1 MQFIQEIE
9 KILRLIEKHE
19 ASALQQAAK
28 ACSKSI
34 AAGRAVLMFGA
45 GHSALPPQ
53 EAFPRIGS
61 IVGFVQITEPELG
74 FNGFVTGKGGQRQ
87 MSFLEQT
94 EGFAHT
100 ILSSYVIKP
109 EDTLIIFSNSGI
121 NALPVELCD
130 LANRQ
135 SLTTISVGS
144 TQHAMANQPKNP
156 LGKRLCEIA
165 DIHIDNHIP
174 EGDTLVTLEGGIRT
188 GGGSTIAAMVIMNAI
203 VVATVHRLNQQG
215 LPFHIYPSHNVSGEE
230 LQDVIQKEAALF
242 EAHKRLISKL

>member
-1 MQFIQEIE
+1 MQFLQEIE
-9 KILRLIEKHE
+9 KTIRLIEDYEK
-19 ASALQQAAK
+19 STLQQTAE
-28 ACSKSI
+28 ACARSI

-61 IVGFVQITEPELG
+61 IVGFVQITEPEFG

-94 EGFAHT
+94 EGFARV
-100 ILSSYVIKP
+100 ILSNYSLTP

-135 SLTTISVGS
+135 SLTTISIGS
-144 TQHAMANQPKNP
+144 TQHAMANQPKNS

-165 DIHIDNHIP
+165 NIHIDNHIP

-188 GGGSTIAAMVIMNAI
+188 GGGSTIAGMVIMNAI
-203 VVATVHRLNQQG
+203 VVATVHRLSQQG
-215 LPFHIYPSHNVSGEE
+215 VPFLIYPSQKIPPRYSG
-230 LQDVIQKEAALF
+230 KTP
-242 EAHKRLISKL
+242 

>member
-1 MQFIQEIE
+1 MDFIRKMQKVI
-9 KILRLIEKHE
+9 RLIEEHE
-19 ASALQQAAK
+19 GTSIKKAAQACAN
-28 ACSKSI
+28 SI

-74 FNGFVTGKGGQRQ
+74 FNGFVTGKGGQHQ

-94 EGFAHT
+94 EGFARV
-100 ILSSYVIKP
+100 ILSNYDLSP
-109 EDTLIIFSNSGI
+109 QDTLIVFSNSGI

-130 LANRQ
+130 LANYQ

-144 TQHAMANQPKNP
+144 TAHSMANKPKNP

-165 DIHIDNHIP
+165 DIHIDNHTP
-174 EGDTLVTLEGGIRT
+174 EGDTLVTLKGGVHT

-203 VVATVHRLNQQG
+203 VVETVKILNREG
-215 LPFHIYPSHNVSGEE
+215 VPFHIYPSHNVSGEQMQE
-230 LQDVIQKEAALF
+230 VHKKEEALF
-242 EAHKRLISKL
+242 TAHKQLINKL